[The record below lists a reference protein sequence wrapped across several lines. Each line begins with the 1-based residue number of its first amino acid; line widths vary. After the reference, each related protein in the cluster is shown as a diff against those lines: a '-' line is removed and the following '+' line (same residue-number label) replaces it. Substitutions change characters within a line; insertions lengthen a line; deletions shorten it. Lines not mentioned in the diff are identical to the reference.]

1 MLKLNNTA
9 DGVHPHYRGLDSST
23 GSITFKASEMLEKG
37 VEIDV
42 SSVPYFKKE
51 IKRNYFLE
59 GKIKNVKKRR

>member
-51 IKRNYFLE
+51 IKRN
-59 GKIKNVKKRR
+59 